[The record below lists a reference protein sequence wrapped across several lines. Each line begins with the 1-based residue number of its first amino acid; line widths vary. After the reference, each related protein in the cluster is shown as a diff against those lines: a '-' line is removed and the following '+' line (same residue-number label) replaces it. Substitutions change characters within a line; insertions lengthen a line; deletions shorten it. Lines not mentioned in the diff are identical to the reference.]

1 MNSKTYKFM
10 PLALIV
16 LATGVAEA
24 MVSLTDFHNSII
36 YSMII
41 FAIALVVLS
50 WAADIFAE
58 TALRIGDHLG
68 LSGLA
73 TGVLIISLGTS
84 APEIFSSLGAIM
96 NDSPKLVVGNV
107 LGTVIANTLLGIGV
121 AAVVSK
127 TSMTVHEDVV
137 GTQMAIFM
145 GACVIVVLSFMDG
158 QLGKM
163 EAILM
168 ACVFFLYIGSSAKSG
183 RKEDHIRG
191 KLNKDDI
198 ISLGVGIVCLILLFR
213 SGDLVI
219 SSMISGAVLLGFSEI
234 KVATT
239 VLAIGTSIPEV
250 ATAFSLARRGKVDAI
265 FGEILGSNIIA
276 LMAIFGFGGLIATI
290 AMPGALLWFLLGSTV
305 GTAVLTY
312 VIIADHK
319 VNKLEG
325 FMFLAIFAIWI
336 QILVN
341 FDVSGF

>member
-1 MNSKTYKFM
+1 MFSRTRKYI
-10 PLALIV
+10 PLALII
-16 LATGVAEA
+16 LATLGAEF
-24 MVSLTDFHNSII
+24 MVSATDYRNSLV
-36 YSMII
+36 YSLII
-41 FAIALVVLS
+41 FAVALVVLS

-58 TALRIGDHLG
+58 TAMRVGDHLG

-73 TGVLIISLGTS
+73 TGILIISLGTS

-96 NDSPKLVVGNV
+96 NDSPDLVVGNV
-107 LGTVIANTLLGIGV
+107 IGTIIANTLLGIGV

-145 GACVIVVLSFMDG
+145 GACVIVLLSFIDG
-158 QLGKM
+158 RLSIL
-163 EAILM
+163 EAVLM
-168 ACVFFLYIGSSAKSG
+168 VGVFFLYIGSSAKSG
-183 RKEDHIRG
+183 RDENHILE
-191 KLNKDDI
+191 KLNKDDV
-198 ISLGVGIVCLILLFR
+198 ISLSIGIICLILLFR

-234 KVATT
+234 KVAAT

-250 ATAFSLARRGKVDAI
+250 ATAFSLARRGNVDAI

-276 LMAIFGFGGLIATI
+276 LMAIFGFGGIIATI
-290 AMPGALLWFLLGSTV
+290 AMPGMLLWFLLGSAM
-305 GTAVLTY
+305 GTAILTY

-336 QILVN
+336 QILID
-341 FDVSGF
+341 F